1 MRQNHTDRDMTNIGR
16 LLLLLFCCFPSCAQ
30 SNDSLRIHFKV
41 NFDRFPLELHKTYI
55 TSNKDTVTITAF
67 KCYISDL
74 EIHYADRT
82 VFKEK
87 NSHHLLDSE
96 NPNSLQI
103 PLTKANDKPIS
114 KVIFTIGIDSI
125 TNTSG
130 ALDGDLDPTK
140 GMYWAWQSGYINMKL
155 EGQSPT
161 CQTRKN
167 QFQFH
172 LGGYLQPYYAMR
184 KKVIN
189 INGNKNGNV
198 NIAID
203 VAVFL
208 GEVNLAQTHS
218 IMIPGKTAMD
228 LADISTKMF
237 YLE

>member
-1 MRQNHTDRDMTNIGR
+1 MSKGIQFA
-16 LLLLLFCCFPSCAQ
+16 LFWTFCFSSLAQ
-30 SNDSLRIHFKV
+30 SQDSLSV
-41 NFDRFPLELHKTYI
+41 NFKLKFDQFPLELNKRYC
-55 TSNKDTVTITAF
+55 TSNKDTVTITTF
-67 KCYISDL
+67 KCYISDI
-74 EIHYADRT
+74 EIQYADKT
-82 VFKEK
+82 VFKVK
-87 NSHHLLDSE
+87 KSHHLLDLE

-103 PLTKANDKPIS
+103 PISKGNDKLIS
-114 KVIFTIGIDSI
+114 KVIFNIGIDSL

-172 LGGYLQPYYAMR
+172 LGGYLQPYYATR

-218 IMIPGKTAMD
+218 IMIPGKAAID

>member
-1 MRQNHTDRDMTNIGR
+1 MNKTTLIVTGI
-16 LLLLLFCCFPSCAQ
+16 LLSFLSFGQ
-30 SNDSLRIHFKV
+30 TKDSLSINFKAS
-41 NFDRFPLELHKTYI
+41 FDQFPLELNKQYI
-55 TSNKDTVTITAF
+55 TSIKDTVSITTF
-67 KCYISDL
+67 KCYISDI
-74 EIHYADRT
+74 EVQYADKT

-87 NSHHLLDSE
+87 NSHHLLDVE

-103 PLTKANDKPIS
+103 PITEANDKLIS
-114 KVIFTIGIDSI
+114 KVVFNIGIDSI

-130 ALDGDLDPTK
+130 ALAGDLDPTK

-155 EGQSPT
+155 EGTSQS
-161 CQTRKN
+161 CKTRKN

-189 INGNKNGNV
+189 VNGNS
-198 NIAID
+198 NINIGID
-203 VAVFL
+203 ISIFL
-208 GEVNLAQTHS
+208 AEIHLAQTHS
-218 IMIPGKTAMD
+218 IMIPGKKAMD

>member
-1 MRQNHTDRDMTNIGR
+1 MTKGSWLAI
-16 LLLLLFCCFPSCAQ
+16 LLFLSFSSLAQ
-30 SNDSLRIHFKV
+30 SKDSLSVNFKV
-41 NFDRFPLELHKTYI
+41 NFDQFPLELNKQYLTA
-55 TSNKDTVTITAF
+55 NKDTVAITTF
-67 KCYISDL
+67 KCYVSNI
-74 EIHYADRT
+74 EIQYADKT

-87 NSHHLLDSE
+87 NSFHLLDLE

-103 PLTKANDKPIS
+103 PITKATDKVIS
-114 KVIFTIGIDSI
+114 KVTFNIGIDSI

-155 EGQSPT
+155 EGISPS

-189 INGNKNGNV
+189 VNSNDNV
-198 NIAID
+198 NIGID
-203 VAVFL
+203 VSVFL
-208 GEVNLAQTHS
+208 AEVNLAQTNS
-218 IMIPGKTAMD
+218 IMIPGKVAMD
-228 LADISTKMF
+228 LADISAKMF

>member
-1 MRQNHTDRDMTNIGR
+1 MNQANLIIAW
-16 LLLLLFCCFPSCAQ
+16 LLLSFQSVAQ
-30 SNDSLRIHFKV
+30 SNDSLSVNFKV
-41 NFDRFPLELHKTYI
+41 AFDQFPLELNKQYI
-55 TSNKDTVTITAF
+55 TANKDTVTIAAF
-67 KCYISDL
+67 KCYISDI
-74 EIHYADRT
+74 EIHYADKT

-87 NSHHLLDSE
+87 NSHHLLDLD

-103 PLTKANDKPIS
+103 PITKRNDNVVS
-114 KVIFTIGIDSI
+114 KVTFNIGIDSI
-125 TNTSG
+125 INTSG

-155 EGQSPT
+155 EGTSPS
-161 CQTRKN
+161 CNPEASGRKN

-172 LGGYLQPYYAMR
+172 LGGYLQPNYAMR
-184 KKVIN
+184 RKVIN
-189 INGNKNGNV
+189 VNGNINGNV
-198 NIAID
+198 NIGID

-208 GEVNLAQTHS
+208 AEIHLAQTNS